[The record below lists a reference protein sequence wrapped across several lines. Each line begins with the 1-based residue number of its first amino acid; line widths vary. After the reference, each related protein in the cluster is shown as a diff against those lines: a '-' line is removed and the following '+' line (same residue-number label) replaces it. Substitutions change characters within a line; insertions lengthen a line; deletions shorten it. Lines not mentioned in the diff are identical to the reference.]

1 MSGAAG
7 LAAAKRRRGLPQ
19 GAESPLQQSQN
30 ARSHQVQRIHPM
42 QIIENHER
50 RIRLIEEFAKNSEE
64 KSNLSEVVTRIEAIE
79 QENVSDSSIDL
90 SKLEKQINT
99 LEEQLNMTTQLLHKL
114 QAFAIETNTS
124 VMKMNKLEK
133 VEKKDD
139 EEGENTDEVANSS
152 EST

>member
-7 LAAAKRRRGLPQ
+7 LAAAKRRRGLSQ
-19 GAESPLQQSQN
+19 GAESPLPQSQN
-30 ARSHQVQRIHPM
+30 ARSQQVQRIHPM

-79 QENVSDSSIDL
+79 QKNVSDSSIDV

-99 LEEQLNMTTQLLHKL
+99 LEEQLNTTTQLLHKL

-124 VMKMNKLEK
+124 VMKINRLEK
-133 VEKKDD
+133 ED

-152 EST
+152 ES